1 MQTEIIRQKVQR
13 ETILEERT
21 RIAREFHDTLE
32 QALVGIGM
40 QLDAATNMLSV
51 SSIPAEPL
59 QILDMARFMV
69 RHSHEEARRSVWNL
83 RTWALEQGDL
93 PAALSE
99 MKGHVKNGSPVQIGL
114 EISGTPRPL
123 PSRIESH
130 LLRIGQ
136 EATTN
141 AVKHAQGTIIRLE
154 LRYEPQSVQL
164 SIEDDGLGFDAE
176 NATSSEAGHFGLL
189 GMRERA
195 EKIGGT
201 ITLLSTPGSGTR
213 IHVTV
218 PLIPASVR
226 AS

>member
-1 MQTEIIRQKVQR
+1 MI
-13 ETILEERT
+13 
-21 RIAREFHDTLE
+21 
-32 QALVGIGM
+32 
-40 QLDAATNMLSV
+40 
-51 SSIPAEPL
+51 
-59 QILDMARFMV
+59 

-83 RTWALEQGDL
+83 RTCALEQGDL
-93 PAALSE
+93 AMALTE
-99 MKGHVKNGSPVQIGL
+99 MKGQVKNGSPVQIGL
-114 EISGTPRPL
+114 EISGTPCQL
-123 PSRIESH
+123 PSRIEGH

-164 SIEDDGLGFDAE
+164 SIQDDGLGFDAE
-176 NATSSEAGHFGLL
+176 NAISSEAGHFGLL

-201 ITLLSTPGSGTR
+201 ITVLSTPGSGTR

-218 PLIPASVR
+218 PLITKVQNHSSAYPNG
-226 AS
+226 